1 MWFYQEGIEMANINL
16 ERFETLLQFT
26 HSHINGKYT
35 LYDNEGKSVEA
46 VYDTDYESDNG
57 LDEDEEGYEEYHCIA
72 FKRISDGGLFE
83 VNYHQIPIRAV
94 CDGEVIY

>member
-1 MWFYQEGIEMANINL
+1 MANVNL
-16 ERFETLLQFT
+16 ERFEALLSFI

-57 LDEDEEGYEEYHCIA
+57 LDEDEEGYEEYQCIA
-72 FKRISDGGLFE
+72 FKRISDGDLFE
-83 VNYHQIPIRAV
+83 VNYHQIPVKAV

>member
-1 MWFYQEGIEMANINL
+1 MANINL

-46 VYDTDYESDNG
+46 VYDTDFDNRPG
-57 LDEDEEGYEEYHCIA
+57 
-72 FKRISDGGLFE
+72 S
-83 VNYHQIPIRAV
+83 VVPSS
-94 CDGEVIY
+94 

>member
-1 MWFYQEGIEMANINL
+1 MNNQKMFN
-16 ERFETLLQFT
+16 RLLAYVHAF
-26 HSHINGKYT
+26 SNGKYT

-57 LDEDEEGYEEYHCIA
+57 LDEDEEGYEEYQCIA

-83 VNYHQIPIRAV
+83 VNYHQIPVKAV